1 MDTERFDNSLESR
14 PPTLDDLVELCKSL
28 NNRNVKYIVIGGM
41 AVINAGLPRA
51 TVDID
56 IMVDASADNME
67 NVINALMYLPDK
79 AVKELKVTDVENY
92 TVVKV
97 ADEIVIDLMK
107 SACGI
112 TYEEANK
119 SIYKVKI
126 QDVEIPFASIEL
138 LYKMK
143 QTLREKDKSD
153 LLFLEEKLKNKK
165 NQ

>member
-1 MDTERFDNSLESR
+1 MDTKGSDKPIESR
-14 PPTLDDLVELCKSL
+14 PPTLDDLIELCKSL
-28 NNRNVKYIVIGGM
+28 NSRNVKYIVIGGM
-41 AVINAGLPRA
+41 AIINAGLPRA

-56 IMVDASADNME
+56 LLIDASENNMAK
-67 NVINALMYLPDK
+67 VIEALMYLPDK
-79 AVKELKVTDVENY
+79 AVEELELTDVENY

-119 SIYKVKI
+119 SVYKVKI
-126 QDVEIPFASIEL
+126 EDVEIPFASVEL

-143 QTLREKDKSD
+143 QTLREKDKLD

-165 NQ
+165 SQ

>member
-1 MDTERFDNSLESR
+1 
-14 PPTLDDLVELCKSL
+14 
-28 NNRNVKYIVIGGM
+28 M

-56 IMVDASADNME
+56 LLVDASADNME

-119 SIYKVKI
+119 SICKVKI